1 MEKCLVCNTDGT
13 PYVNR
18 RTGPKGNHAYLYF
31 FHRLGLVFKLGGGA
45 SEGRITSK
53 LSVKKCYV
61 GKAGNPE
68 MSNAE
73 IIAEARRKR
82 EDAKISIIGRPK
94 YEVKSN
100 WIKADYT
107 SDF

>member
-1 MEKCLVCNTDGT
+1 
-13 PYVNR
+13 
-18 RTGPKGNHAYLYF
+18 
-31 FHRLGLVFKLGGGA
+31 
-45 SEGRITSK
+45 
-53 LSVKKCYV
+53 
-61 GKAGNPE
+61 